1 MLVFPLF
8 MLISKQARHGWAHEH
23 EQRSV
28 EGCYIIFNWCIYLE
42 DELQRLATETAA
54 AGLSRRQ
61 VHGVQ
66 PRRGAAGLAGEQVA
80 EEEAWVLRFAKDTK
94 RHFHF
99 FILIVV
105 VLVIHCSGRGACWRG
120 WCGTSVS
127 SSSSSREV
135 IRRLLSF
142 LALDSI
148 MGGGTDRS

>member
-105 VLVIHCSGRGACWRG
+105 VLVIHCSGRGAY
-120 WCGTSVS
+120 
-127 SSSSSREV
+127 
-135 IRRLLSF
+135 
-142 LALDSI
+142 
-148 MGGGTDRS
+148 